1 MKECSLH
8 QHFHLVIGS
17 IPVMARLGLTQLIVT
32 FQKKYPKI
40 NVEIKERPN
49 RDLLNLIKRREL
61 DVAFITAP
69 IEGTPK
75 HPMIKYYTLMEDEII
90 LVANKSKKLTQRV
103 SLDLAEAK
111 NEVFFLLDSD
121 SGMYSFTPKIHESR
135 NVETIM
141 VQVAEG
147 LGVTLLTDRLVRSF
161 NNPNITMVRL
171 NQPFKRITSLAVW
184 NQPHLSFPVKKF
196 IEHSLEWAALNA

>member
-1 MKECSLH
+1 MH
-8 QHFHLVIGS
+8 
-17 IPVMARLGLTQLIVT
+17 A
-32 FQKKYPKI
+32 FQK
-40 NVEIKERPN
+40 
-49 RDLLNLIKRREL
+49 
-61 DVAFITAP
+61 A
-69 IEGTPK
+69 G
-75 HPMIKYYTLMEDEII
+75 
-90 LVANKSKKLTQRV
+90 
-103 SLDLAEAK
+103 
-111 NEVFFLLDSD
+111 
-121 SGMYSFTPKIHESR
+121 FTPKIHESR